1 VLGICVGIEK
11 NRPIARAYG
20 LYHTWNIML
29 GSSVGWWGL
38 VWPMGVWGNFSMAEA
53 VDFQKENIRM
63 IFLKDSCI
71 FEQQE

>member
-1 VLGICVGIEK
+1 MVGV
-11 NRPIARAYG
+11 G
-20 LYHTWNIML
+20 LAD
-29 GSSVGWWGL
+29 GG
-38 VWPMGVWGNFSMAEA
+38 MGELFDGEA